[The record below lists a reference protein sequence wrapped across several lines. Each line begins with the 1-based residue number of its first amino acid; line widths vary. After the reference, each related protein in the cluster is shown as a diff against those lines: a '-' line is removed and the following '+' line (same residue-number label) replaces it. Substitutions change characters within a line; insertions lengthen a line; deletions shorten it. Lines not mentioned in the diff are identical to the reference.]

1 MASYSNIN
9 GIKSI
14 TTGDEAGTWG
24 TSTNTNLDILDA
36 ASRGYKKITVADSNF
51 TLPMDNNPT
60 AVENGHYFGIEF
72 SGANSA
78 SRTITIEQND
88 HALVYA
94 FLNNT
99 GQDLVIQQGDGSGGT
114 VTIGNTNGAIVFC
127 DGAGTGAKVT
137 NLSSALNTSSAD
149 QLTNAR
155 EFSIT
160 GDITAAAVSF
170 DGTANVALSAAITAG
185 SIVDADI
192 NASAAIADT
201 KLATIS
207 TASKVANSAT
217 TATDANTASAI
228 VARDGSG
235 NFSAGTVTAALT
247 GDVTGNVTG
256 NVAGNVTGDLTG
268 DVYAS
273 NGTSK
278 VLESGTD
285 GTDAT
290 FTGAVTGTV
299 SGNAGTATALAS
311 AQNFS
316 ITGDVTASAVSFNG
330 TGAVALSAAITA
342 DTIVNA
348 DIKSDAAIVDTKLA
362 TISTSGKVSNS
373 ATTATDANTASAIVA
388 RDGSGNFSA
397 GTITATLS
405 GNASSASQVAVAESG
420 NTDTDYEIVFVTGP
434 GGGNEALYVD
444 NATLEYNPSTE
455 TLKVPRILLEPV
467 TSGGA
472 GSISFE
478 GATADAFE
486 TTITPTDPTADRTV
500 TVPDESGTIV
510 LKDGSGN
517 FSAGTITAA
526 LSGNATTA
534 TTLETART
542 IAGQSFNGSANISI
556 GPTDLTG
563 VTASASDINTAS
575 THYVPSGGIIMWSGA
590 IVAIPT
596 GWVLCDGNNSTPDL
610 RDRFIVGA
618 GSTYAVDDTGGAAS
632 VTLTTDQIP
641 SHSHANTA
649 SSSSTSSV
657 SDPGHNHE
665 LRINGVGATSGLFIT
680 SGEAGTPT
688 YSDDTTLI
696 KDSTT
701 GITVSTSTTTT
712 MTNASTGGGN
722 SHENLPPYYA
732 LAYIMKT

>member
-36 ASRGYKKITVADSNF
+36 ASRGYKKITMADSDL

-72 SGANSA
+72 FGANSA

-88 HALVYA
+88 HSLVYA

-114 VTIGNTNGAIVFC
+114 VTIGDTNGAIVFC

-137 NLSSALNTSSAD
+137 NLSSTLNTSSAD

-155 EFSIT
+155 EFSII

-170 DGTANVALSAAITAG
+170 NGTANVALSAAITAG
-185 SIVDADI
+185 SIVNADI
-192 NASAAIADT
+192 NASAAIEDT

-207 TASKVANSAT
+207 TAGKVANSAT

-228 VARDGSG
+228 VTRDGSG
-235 NFSAGTVTAALT
+235 NFAAGTITAALT
-247 GDVTGNVTG
+247 GDVKAT
-256 NVAGNVTGDLTG
+256 
-268 DVYAS
+268 
-273 NGTSK
+273 NGTT
-278 VLESGTD
+278 VLDSGTD

-290 FTGAVTGTV
+290 FTGAVTGNV
-299 SGNAGTATALAS
+299 SGTAGSLAS

-316 ITGDVTASAVSFNG
+316 ITGDVTAAAVSFDG
-330 TGAVALSAAITA
+330 TGAVALSSSISNLA
-342 DTIVNA
+342 
-348 DIKSDAAIVDTKLA
+348 DTKLA
-362 TISTSGKVSNS
+362 TISTTGKVSNS

-388 RDGSGNFSA
+388 RDESGNFSA
-397 GTITATLS
+397 GTVTASLAGDVYASDGTSKILESGTDGTDATFTGAVTGSVS
-405 GNASSASQVAVAESG
+405 GNAGTATALASGQNFSITGDVTAAAVSFDGTGAVALSAAI
-420 NTDTDYEIVFVTGP
+420 T
-434 GGGNEALYVD
+434 
-444 NATLEYNPSTE
+444 
-455 TLKVPRILLEPV
+455 
-467 TSGGA
+467 A
-472 GSISFE
+472 GSIVNADINSSAAIADTKLDTISTS
-478 GATADAFE
+478 GKVSNSATTA
-486 TTITPTDPTADRTV
+486 TDSNTANA
-500 TVPDESGTIV
+500 IV
-510 LKDGSGN
+510 ARDGSGN

-575 THYVPSGGIIMWSGA
+575 TNYVPSGGIIMWSGA
-590 IVAIPT
+590 IAAIPT

-618 GSTYAVDDTGGAAS
+618 GSTYAVDATGGS
-632 VTLTTDQIP
+632 STVTLTEANLP
-641 SHSHANTA
+641 SHTHGAGTLATA
-649 SSSSTSSV
+649 SAGSHTHTTSATFRESAGIGDTAYQNKTVYSEGLSSEIT
-657 SDPGHNHE
+657 
-665 LRINGVGATSGLFIT
+665 INSAGAHTHTISG
-680 SGEAGTPT
+680 
-688 YSDDTTLI
+688 
-696 KDSTT
+696 
-701 GITVSTSTTTT
+701 
-712 MTNASTGGGN
+712 STGSTGSGTA
-722 SHENLPPYYA
+722 HENRPPYYA

>member
-24 TSTNTNLDILDA
+24 TSTNTNLEILDA
-36 ASRGYKKITVADSNF
+36 AGRGYKKITMSDSDL

-72 SGANSA
+72 SGSNTA
-78 SRTITIEQND
+78 SRTIIIEQND

-99 GQDLVIQQGDGSGGT
+99 GQDLVIRQGDGTGGT
-114 VTIGNTNGAIVFC
+114 VTIGDTNGAIVFC

-155 EFSIT
+155 DFSIT

-170 DGTANVALSAAITAG
+170 NGTANVALSAAITAG
-185 SIVDADI
+185 SIVNADI
-192 NASAAIADT
+192 NSSAAIADT

-217 TATDANTASAI
+217 TATNLNTASAI

-235 NFSAGTVTAALT
+235 NFAAGTITAALT
-247 GDVTGNVTG
+247 
-256 NVAGNVTGDLTG
+256 GNVTGDLTG

-278 VLESGTD
+278 ILESGTD

-316 ITGDVTASAVSFNG
+316 ITGDITAAAVSFDG

-348 DIKSDAAIVDTKLA
+348 DIKSDAAIADTKLA

-373 ATTATDANTASAIVA
+373 ATTATNANTASAIVA
-388 RDGSGNFSA
+388 RDSSGNFSA

-405 GNASSASQVAVAESG
+405 GNATTATSATTAGTVTTAAQPNITSLGTLTTLTVDDITINGSTISDADALAFDIGTDLTIDVDGGDIFLKDGGTQRGSIDVATANTVKHNVWDGAAYSEEMRLTTSG
-420 NTDTDYEIVFVTGP
+420 VNVINGLRVGDSTAPTDNDIYAAADIEAANNLTAGNEIVM
-434 GGGNEALYVD
+434 
-444 NATLEYNPSTE
+444 
-455 TLKVPRILLEPV
+455 
-467 TSGGA
+467 SGGA
-472 GSISFE
+472 SNWTFE
-478 GATADAFE
+478 VDASNNLIIQYGG
-486 TTITPTDPTADRTV
+486 TSLMKLDSSGNLTV
-500 TVPDESGTIV
+500 TGDVTAFGTI
-510 LKDGSGN
+510 S
-517 FSAGTITAA
+517 
-526 LSGNATTA
+526 
-534 TTLETART
+534 
-542 IAGQSFNGSANISI
+542 
-556 GPTDLTG
+556 
-563 VTASASDINTAS
+563 
-575 THYVPSGGIIMWSGA
+575 
-590 IVAIPT
+590 
-596 GWVLCDGNNSTPDL
+596 
-610 RDRFIVGA
+610 
-618 GSTYAVDDTGGAAS
+618 
-632 VTLTTDQIP
+632 
-641 SHSHANTA
+641 
-649 SSSSTSSV
+649 
-657 SDPGHNHE
+657 
-665 LRINGVGATSGLFIT
+665 
-680 SGEAGTPT
+680 
-688 YSDDTTLI
+688 
-696 KDSTT
+696 
-701 GITVSTSTTTT
+701 
-712 MTNASTGGGN
+712 
-722 SHENLPPYYA
+722 
-732 LAYIMKT
+732 